1 MTNIPEDRREL
12 YVEFGRAAE
21 MAQIMEVEAG
31 NLALAF
37 VTIAFDTTNITDE
50 QREFV
55 RALIDDVDRRTFGNL
70 MREIRKTTHVSE
82 GIDKTINDALVK
94 RNYLIHK
101 FFRTHNF
108 AIHSEEGR
116 KAMRAEIA
124 AIYSALNLAHRVLH
138 GMTHTLNQAFGKPNI
153 TEEYEQ
159 QLVAAAK
166 KLDI

>member
-1 MTNIPEDRREL
+1 MTNIPEDLREL
-12 YVEFGRAAE
+12 YVEFGQAAE
-21 MAQIMEVEAG
+21 MAQVMEVEAD

-37 VTIAFDTTNITDE
+37 VTVWFDTTNITDE
-50 QREFV
+50 QREFF
-55 RALIDDVDRRTFGNL
+55 RALVDDVDKRTFGNL
-70 MREIRKTTHVSE
+70 MKEIRKTIEVSE
-82 GIDKTINDALVK
+82 AIEKTINDALAK

-108 AIHSEEGR
+108 AINSEEGR

-124 AIYSALNLAHRVLH
+124 AIHSALNLAHTVLH

-153 TEEYEQ
+153 TEEDTE

-166 KLDI
+166 KLEI